1 MPHRLAP
8 VGLSCNSITSVD
20 APDILQPSQLNTPE
34 GANVLRVG
42 AMSRFYYTV
51 IFYPFGVPGT
61 AGVLSDELVS
71 GGSDGTQEAFDARR
85 LPGDAQPP
93 HFVLHHVRHGFQD
106 ALALSKQFPPLPRA
120 SIRAL

>member
-71 GGSDGTQEAFDARR
+71 GGSGGTQGAFDARR
-85 LPGDAQPP
+85 LAGDAELP
-93 HFVLHHVRHGFQD
+93 HFVLHPVRPRFED
-106 ALALSKQFPPLPRA
+106 ALPLFKKLPH
-120 SIRAL
+120 L